1 MKIAQ
6 PNQLALGQFSQLTVD
21 DNEAEGA
28 RSKRSDRRQLN
39 TVFRFIPAAI
49 SFAHALAEIISS
61 DLMRCMGALG
71 HIWVGSF
78 LSLPNF
84 FTLSPLSNSF
94 SIFSKSGLFKFVLKT
109 SVCFNTFLVNLR
121 VP

>member
-28 RSKRSDRRQLN
+28 RSKRGDRWQLN

-49 SFAHALAEIISS
+49 SFAHRLAEISSS
-61 DLMRCMGALG
+61 DVMRGMGALE
-71 HIWVGSF
+71 HIWVGSL
-78 LSLPNF
+78 LSLPTF
-84 FTLSPLSNSF
+84 FHVIPSP
-94 SIFSKSGLFKFVLKT
+94 
-109 SVCFNTFLVNLR
+109 
-121 VP
+121 